1 LKEDAMLIFALPRTG
16 STNLMRALN
25 CHPALRICNEPFNAD
40 SGSIEG
46 LGPVDSA
53 AALDAGLERV
63 WAEHNGIKHVWA
75 SGGWPF
81 STQRLNQRLLLRSAG
96 RVIFLTRRNLLQQ
109 AVSNQLTWQTQF
121 YNHWQGPARERPAE
135 FTYRN
140 LDEKR
145 LRRCLRAWPRATAR
159 FHRKL
164 RRGHPR
170 GHYLV
175 YEELFGP
182 DIDLAARRDRLQ
194 RVFEFLGLSL
204 EDGGVDRR
212 RIDELLDPGMARV
225 NSAEIY
231 LRVPGIEA
239 IERRFG
245 SDRTGWLFR

>member
-1 LKEDAMLIFALPRTG
+1 LKEDAVLIFALARTG

-25 CHPALRICNEPFNAD
+25 CHPALRICNEPFNSD

-46 LGPVDSA
+46 LGPVDCA
-53 AALDAGLERV
+53 AALDAALERI
-63 WAEHNGIKHVWA
+63 WAEHNGIKHVWD
-75 SGGWPF
+75 SRRWPF
-81 STQRLNQRLLLRSAG
+81 TTSRLNQRLLLRSAG
-96 RVIFLTRRNLLQQ
+96 QVIFLTRRNLLQQ
-109 AVSNQLTWQTQF
+109 VVSNELTVQTRF

-140 LDEKR
+140 LDER
-145 LRRCLRAWPRATAR
+145 QLQHCLRAWPRAAAR
-159 FHRKL
+159 FRRKL
-164 RRGHPR
+164 LRSDLRAH
-170 GHYLV
+170 LLE
-175 YEELFGP
+175 YEDLFGP
-182 DIDLAARRDRLQ
+182 DKDFAARRDRLE
-194 RVFEFLGLSL
+194 RVLEFLGLSL